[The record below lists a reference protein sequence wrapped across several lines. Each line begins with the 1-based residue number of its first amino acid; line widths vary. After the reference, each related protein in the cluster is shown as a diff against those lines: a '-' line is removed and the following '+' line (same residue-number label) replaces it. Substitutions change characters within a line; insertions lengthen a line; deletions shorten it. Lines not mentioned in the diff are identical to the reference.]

1 MRVLHLIYGVEPNS
15 LYAAAM
21 AWDKSTNQI
30 ENSVWTA
37 ANERIA
43 KYMISFAKAWNLID
57 RLIMAA

>member
-1 MRVLHLIYGVEPNS
+1 
-15 LYAAAM
+15 M